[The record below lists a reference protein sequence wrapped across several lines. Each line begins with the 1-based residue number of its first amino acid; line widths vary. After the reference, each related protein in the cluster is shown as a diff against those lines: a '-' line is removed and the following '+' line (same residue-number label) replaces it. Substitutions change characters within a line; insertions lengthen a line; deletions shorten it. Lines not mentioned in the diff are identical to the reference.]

1 MDAIHLDKHSKRM
14 QTRLMIPPYT
24 SKKNNLYHEKHS
36 GVARWALAM
45 LDLPHQMDAI
55 HLDKHSKRMQ
65 TRPLNIPYTSK
76 KNVFICL

>member
-1 MDAIHLDKHSKRM
+1 M
-14 QTRLMIPPYT
+14 QTRPLNIPYT
-24 SKKNNLYHEKHS
+24 SKKNNLYHDKHS
-36 GVARWALAM
+36 VGARWAFAV

-76 KNVFICL
+76 KKVFICLEIILDCRA